1 MAEKEK
7 SKKGLFIVF
16 AGLGLAILAA
26 LVAFLLTTES
36 SMKQRQRAA
45 TYEATAAEHLRN
57 IAAAERMHLDAF
69 GHYATFDQLID
80 AGILLNE
87 KFRGAEPVV
96 DGYRYRLRVTPPEGE
111 RPSSFAV
118 NADPHNAGSADTGGL
133 YFYLD
138 SNVIGI
144 RQNDQRTANASDR
157 PRE

>member
-1 MAEKEK
+1 MAEGKK
-7 SKKGLFIVF
+7 SRTGLFIIL
-16 AGLGLAILAA
+16 AASGLAILAA

-57 IAAAERMHLDAF
+57 IAAAQQNHLDVF
-69 GHYATFDQLID
+69 GNYATFDQLVD

-96 DGYRYRLRVTPPEGE
+96 GGYVYRMRVTPREGD
-111 RPSSFAV
+111 RPPSFAV
-118 NADPHNAGSADTGGL
+118 NADPHVADDTPTGGTH
-133 YFYLD
+133 FYLD
-138 SNVIGI
+138 SNVVGV
-144 RQNDQRTANASDR
+144 RQNGSRPATAADR